1 MYLLDTSA
9 LIVHMFNSQTY
20 ATLSKEATEIVQT
33 AENLFVSDITLWELA
48 IKAKIGK
55 ITLGKTI
62 EQVKDEC
69 YHQGIRILPLRTEYI
84 DETLRLT
91 MYDDHKDA
99 FDRLII
105 AIASVEGMSLITTDE
120 KIRTHEYGVKV
131 IW

>member
-1 MYLLDTSA
+1 M
-9 LIVHMFNSQTY
+9 
-20 ATLSKEATEIVQT
+20 
-33 AENLFVSDITLWELA
+33 
-48 IKAKIGK
+48 
-55 ITLGKTI
+55 
-62 EQVKDEC
+62 KDEC